1 MSLRFVVLN
10 ILQFLAII
18 TYGQQWA
25 GPPKEACGDLGVV
38 IGSNTPCEGCC
49 YLWTPADDLS
59 CTDCKNPT
67 ATPKTTKKYSV
78 VVTDQNLRKIG
89 SDVVEVTTAFRE
101 MKFTPDH
108 LVQDDSEAK
117 VMASILDKG
126 NINSP
131 TEISWNMVP
140 PFLGCMLE
148 QQGMDAEITPG
159 PQYGKVIIKATNLN
173 VPGCYVE
180 EELPVNKGVKDVVAL
195 DLTTPAGTDRV
206 AMTGE
211 TLYVLNDAA
220 VQIEAISN
228 EGGKPEGLPDWQ
240 QDTHGSHMPPDG
252 VWLEV
257 MNEILPELPIE
268 SKTSEYIAGELPAGN
283 PKVTVIRKKPLVL
296 SETPLNLLGIDT
308 LDKLLKKYF
317 TFLDSPEFPC
327 GSPAPFNIAID
338 IVGAKVK
345 VSQVEKYKSPLLG
358 TKEEVTF
365 TAGLT
370 ASGRIYHP
378 ALTKTFEVKVF
389 GSETVVLCTRLYA
402 QLTGTMEVNLPFI
415 KSDSLEDITW
425 NVSDPSLTAGF
436 GVSIDLELAFHPPGY
451 MFDLSAKAASKLEM
465 TFTYLRAQQQIQYN
479 LKIDPATATFKM
491 NAKYESN
498 PGKYEDLLPK
508 ALTKYLSKTIVIFEP
523 ITYGPWELHQF

>member
-1 MSLRFVVLN
+1 MSLRIVFLS
-10 ILQFLAII
+10 ILHFFAIFA
-18 TYGQQWA
+18 YGQQWA
-25 GPPKEACGDLGVV
+25 GPPVEACGDLGVM
-38 IGSNTPCEGCC
+38 IGSDTPCEGCC
-49 YLWTPADDLS
+49 YLWTPETNLS
-59 CTDCKNPT
+59 CTDCKNPM
-67 ATPKTTKKYSV
+67 ANPLKTTTYHV
-78 VVTDQNLRKIG
+78 VVTDHNLRKIG
-89 SDVVEVTTAFRE
+89 SDVVTVTTVFTE
-101 MKFTPDH
+101 MLFTPDH
-108 LVQDDSEAK
+108 LVQGNPEEI
-117 VMASILDKG
+117 VTASIQDPG
-126 NINSP
+126 DVTMPSQIAWSI
-131 TEISWNMVP
+131 EP
-140 PFLGCMLE
+140 PFLGCMIE
-148 QQGMDAEITPG
+148 QEGLDAKITPG
-159 PQYGKVIIKATNLN
+159 PQYGKVIIKATNLTE
-173 VPGCYVE
+173 PGCYVQ

-211 TLYVLNDAA
+211 TLYVLNDAG
-220 VQIEAISN
+220 VQIEAIPN

-240 QDTHGSHMPPDG
+240 QDTYGSHMPPDG

-268 SKTSEYIAGELPAGN
+268 SKTSDYIAGELPAGN
-283 PKVTVIRKKPLVL
+283 PKVTVIRKKPLVFP
-296 SETPLNLLGIDT
+296 ETPINLLGLDT

-345 VSQVEKYKSPLLG
+345 ATQVEKYKSPLLG

-365 TAGLT
+365 AAGLT

-378 ALTKTFEVKVF
+378 ALTKTFEVKLF

-436 GVSIDLELAFHPPGY
+436 GISIDLELAFHPPGY
-451 MFDLSAKAASKLEM
+451 MFDLSAKAASKMEM
-465 TFTYLRAQQQIQYN
+465 TFTYLRAQQQIQN
-479 LKIDPATATFKM
+479 KLKIDPATATIKIV
-491 NAKYESN
+491 AKYESN
-498 PGKYEDLLPK
+498 PGKYEDILPK
-508 ALTKYLSKTIVIFEP
+508 VLTKYLSKTIVMFEP
-523 ITYGPWELHQF
+523 KEYGPWELHQF